1 MQSKIAYF
9 TLAGLAIGV
18 VVGMLGVTQKFLLVA
33 TLGGILGFLI
43 GWMLNTRSGALKRK
57 RTA

>member
-1 MQSKIAYF
+1 MISHF

-18 VVGMLGVTQKFLLVA
+18 LVGVLGETQKFLLVA

-43 GWMLNTRSGALKRK
+43 GWMLNTRSGAIKRK
-57 RTA
+57 RPHQS